1 MILVTG
7 ASSGIGLAVAQRF
20 AREGKALALVAR
32 GAERLEKAAATLR
45 GDYGVPVHAWP
56 LDVADGPAVERWFE
70 ENRATLAPVN
80 VVVNNAGFALGRD
93 PVQTGKP
100 EQWEAM
106 FATNVLGLLRVT
118 RCFLP
123 ELVRRGDGHVVL
135 MGSVASRWAYPG
147 GNVYSAT
154 KRAVSALAE
163 SFRLDLVGTGVR
175 VTEIAPGMVE
185 TDFSRVRF
193 GGDERAAKAVYANM
207 TPLSAEDVADAVVW
221 AVGRPKHVNVQEIVL
236 YPTDQAS
243 PTVVHRRSE
252 GR

>member
-32 GAERLEKAAATLR
+32 GAERLEKAAAALR
-45 GDYGVPVHAWP
+45 SDYGVPVHAWP

-93 PVQTGKP
+93 PIQNGKP
-100 EQWEAM
+100 EHWEAM

-123 ELVRRGDGHVVL
+123 ELIRRGDGHVVL

-154 KRAVSALAE
+154 KRAVSALTE

-185 TDFSRVRF
+185 TNFSRVRF

-207 TPLSAEDVADAVVW
+207 TPLTAEDIADAVLW
-221 AVGRPKHVNVQEIVL
+221 AVSRPKHVNVQEIVL